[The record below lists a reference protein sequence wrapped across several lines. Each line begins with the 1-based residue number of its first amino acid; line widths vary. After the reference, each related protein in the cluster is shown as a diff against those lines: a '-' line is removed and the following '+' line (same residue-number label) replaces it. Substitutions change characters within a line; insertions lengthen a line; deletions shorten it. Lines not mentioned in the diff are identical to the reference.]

1 MSELSGRWDIKDEI
15 EQMCVEDV
23 RKLAIGALIYM
34 DVTGKNPTGNDVLEM
49 MLRIK
54 HSHEIDSCCLF
65 FLEQIKMEYD
75 RVKAERVLKN

>member
-34 DVTGKNPTGNDVLEM
+34 DVTGKNPTGADVLEM
-49 MLRIK
+49 MIRIK
-54 HSHEIDSCCLF
+54 HTYEIDSCCLF
-65 FLEQIKMEYD
+65 FLEHIRMEYE
-75 RVKAERVLKN
+75 RVKAEKARSN